1 MSHTAKF
8 VREITVEDPD
18 TKGVIH
24 LAVYKHQNGGMFAM
38 DSSFIDQEA
47 EEVEENVSAITDPF
61 SPVLNFM
68 DKSTLYLTEK

>member
-1 MSHTAKF
+1 MAHKAKF

-47 EEVEENVSAITDPF
+47 EEVEENVAAITDPF

-68 DKSTLYLTEK
+68 DESTLYLTEE